1 MPAKPP
7 APNPPPPREDPEDGR
22 ASLWKSFIALA
33 VVLGGMLAFIVSSER
48 EQRAIELRDSIK
60 ADTERLRHEAAQRE
74 KNAAIAECE
83 RNGYTAVLGY
93 GWTVVCVRAACVP
106 NEGSPC
112 L

>member
-7 APNPPPPREDPEDGR
+7 PPNPPPPRDQYEGKPIGVVGITIG
-22 ASLWKSFIALA
+22 AAAL
-33 VVLGGMLAFIVSSER
+33 LGVMLAMAYGASGER
-48 EQRAIELRDSIK
+48 RAI
-60 ADTERLRHEAAQRE
+60 AERSESEARAEAARHEANERE

-93 GWTVVCVRAACVP
+93 GWKVVCVRAACVP